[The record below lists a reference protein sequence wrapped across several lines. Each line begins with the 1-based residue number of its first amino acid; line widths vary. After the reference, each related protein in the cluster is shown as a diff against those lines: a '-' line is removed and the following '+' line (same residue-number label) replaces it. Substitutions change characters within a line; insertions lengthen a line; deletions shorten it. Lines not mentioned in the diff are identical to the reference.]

1 MENTQHHKPENAAG
15 LEKDMS
21 TAHLDALST
30 LNNRQ
35 LNLILKH
42 IQYGLLLE
50 NSERRIVMVN
60 DAFLRIFGI
69 PLAPEQMLG
78 FDCAASAKDTAL
90 MFKDEQGFMDE
101 IEKTLHDKVKVEGVI
116 LELKDGRFLSRDYI
130 PLWKDKIYD
139 GHLWVY
145 SDISQSEAIKDTIQ
159 FQRTFYEEILNKIP
173 ADIAVFDRDHRYLFV
188 NPNGIRNP
196 EMRQWIIGK
205 KDEEY
210 CELKNISVQMAEA
223 RRAHFNLAKETR
235 QTHTWEEEITR
246 ADGTV
251 ETHMGLMS
259 PVIDPNNEISM
270 VIGYGL
276 NVTEAKKNEMA
287 IREANQHLEL
297 LRSLIDNS
305 SDAIQVSTE
314 DGTIFYLNEEA
325 TKRLGIDRQDASKFK
340 VSDFEKLFEDK
351 VIWEEH
357 VAELKKTDSLILEGL
372 NKHQKTGETFPVEV
386 TVKYI
391 KIGDTGYVIANSR
404 DITERKK
411 TVNALRTKQ
420 GMLNAIAKAT
430 DELLSNPNVYE
441 AINFSLPM
449 IGEAVGVDRTYL
461 FENNVTQE
469 GTLTSQRFE
478 WSAEDAVPQI
488 NNPELQNVPIEIFGD
503 ILESLYEKRPFKA
516 IVSKIENREMREV
529 LASQGIVS
537 ILIIP
542 IIHKDIFW
550 GFVGYDDC
558 KMERTWSHDEVAL
571 LQSFANSIANAI
583 DRKELEEHALKAK
596 EIAEKATIA
605 KSDFLASMSH
615 EIRTPMNAFIG
626 ITGLLSRTDLDETQ
640 RKYIDLISESADH
653 LLLIVNDILDLEK
666 INSGKIELE
675 TIPFELEKRIEK
687 AIETYRY
694 RAEEKSNKLQF
705 LSHLPVKFLVDGD
718 PYRLTQMLNNLIGN
732 AVKFTN
738 EGRISIEVSLMEE
751 TEKSVIVRIDI
762 RDTGIGI
769 HKDRLEQIFDP
780 YTQGGKDVTG
790 KYGGTGLGLSICR
803 SIAEMQ
809 GGSIEVDSVLGQGS
823 SFTLKLPFM
832 KSSAS
837 PDAVSSVKDQAF
849 KANSFLEGKHI
860 LVAEDVEINRF
871 LVKSIL
877 ESWGCHVTLAE
888 DGIQVVEIT
897 AKNSFDLILMDIQMP
912 GRDGIE
918 AANLIMHQNNYNHAP
933 ILALT
938 AHALKGDNKKY
949 LDLGF
954 RQCLSKPFTEI
965 SLHNVLLDA
974 MMAHPVEQIFHE
986 IQDQA
991 FYQLSYLEG
1000 ISNGKR
1006 EFINKMLK
1014 LFVDNTPALIEELE
1028 TAFKY
1033 RDIDSLKKNLHKIK
1047 PALSN
1052 LVMTECKNLHAA
1064 MDNKLQNGG
1073 VIDKEF
1079 DDYLL
1084 KFNALVK
1091 LTIEDIKKTHLKDS

>member
-1 MENTQHHKPENAAG
+1 MENTQHHKSENALG
-15 LEKDMS
+15 TEKDMS
-21 TAHLDALST
+21 SRHLDALST

-42 IQYGLLLE
+42 IQFGLLLE

-60 DAFLRIFGI
+60 DAFLKMFGI

-90 MFKDEQGFMDE
+90 MFKDEERFLKD
-101 IEKTLHDKVKVEGVI
+101 IEVTLRDKVKVEGVV

-145 SDISQSEAIKDTIQ
+145 SDITNAEGIKDTIKI
-159 FQRTFYEEILNKIP
+159 QRAFYEEILNKIP
-173 ADIAVFDRDHRYLFV
+173 ADIAVFDSEHRYLFV
-188 NPNGIRNP
+188 NPNGIRSQ
-196 EMRQWIIGK
+196 EMREWIIGK

-210 CELKNISVQMAEA
+210 CALKNIPIEMAEG
-223 RRAHFNLAKETR
+223 RRAHFNLAKNTR
-235 QTHTWEEEITR
+235 LTYKWEEEITR
-246 ADGTV
+246 PDGQV
-251 ETHMGLMS
+251 ETHMRLMS
-259 PVIDPNNEISM
+259 PVIDADNEIRM

-276 NVTEAKKNEMA
+276 NVTEAKKNENA

-305 SDAIQVSTE
+305 SDAIQVATE
-314 DGTIFYLNEEA
+314 DGSIFYLNEEA
-325 TKRLGIDRQDASKFK
+325 TKRLGIDSHEIGKYK

-351 VIWEEH
+351 MIWEEH
-357 VAELKKTDSLILEGL
+357 VEELKRKETLILEGL
-372 NKHQKTGETFPVEV
+372 NVHQKTGETFPVEV

-411 TVNALRTKQ
+411 TLNALRTKQ

-461 FENNVTQE
+461 FENSEVD
-469 GTLTSQRFE
+469 GATLTSQRFE
-478 WSAEDAVPQI
+478 WSAEDAIPQI
-488 NNPELQNVPIEIFGD
+488 NNPELQDVPIEIFGD
-503 ILESLYEKRPFKA
+503 IIHNMYEKRPFKA
-516 IVSKIENREMREV
+516 IVSKIEEKEMREV
-529 LASQGIVS
+529 LESQGIVS

-542 IIHKDIFW
+542 VIHKDKFW

-558 KMERTWSHDEVAL
+558 KIERTWSHDEVAL

-675 TIPFELEKRIEK
+675 SIPFDLEKRIEK

-705 LSHLPVKFLVDGD
+705 MSHLPVKFLVDGD

-732 AVKFTN
+732 AVKFTS
-738 EGRISIEVSLMEE
+738 EGRISVEVSLMEE
-751 TEKSVIVRIDI
+751 KDQSVIVKIDI

-769 HKDRLEQIFDP
+769 HKERLDQIFDP

-809 GGSIEVDSVLGQGS
+809 GGSIEVDSTLGQGS
-823 SFTLKLPFM
+823 VFTLKLPFM
-832 KSSAS
+832 KSNAS
-837 PDAVSSVKDQAF
+837 PDAVSSAKDLAF
-849 KANSFLEGKHI
+849 KSNSFLEGKHI

-877 ESWGCHVTLAE
+877 ESWGCRVTLAE
-888 DGIQVVEIT
+888 DGIQVVEIA

-912 GRDGIE
+912 GRDGTE
-918 AANLIMHQNNYNHAP
+918 AASIIMHQNNYNHAP

-949 LDLGF
+949 IDLGF

-965 SLHNVLLDA
+965 SLHNILLDA
-974 MMAHPVEQIFHE
+974 MIAHPVEQIFHE
-986 IQDQA
+986 PKEEA

-1006 EFINKMLK
+1006 EFVHKMLK
-1014 LFVDNTPALIEELE
+1014 LFVDNTPGLLDEIE

-1052 LVMTECKNLHAA
+1052 LMMSECKELHAS
-1064 MDNKLQNGG
+1064 MDAKLQNGG

-1084 KFNALVK
+1084 KFVALIK
-1091 LTIEDIKKTHLKDS
+1091 LSIEDIKKTHLKDF

>member
-1 MENTQHHKPENAAG
+1 MENTQHHKSENVLG
-15 LEKDMS
+15 PEKDMS
-21 TAHLDALST
+21 NRHLDALST

-60 DAFLRIFGI
+60 DAFLKMFGI

-90 MFKDEQGFMDE
+90 MFKDEERFLRE
-101 IEKTLHDKVKVEGVI
+101 IEITLRDKVKVEGVI

-145 SDISQSEAIKDTIQ
+145 SDITNAEGIKDAIKV
-159 FQRTFYEEILNKIP
+159 QREFYEEILNKIP
-173 ADIAVFDRDHRYLFV
+173 ADIAVFDKDHRYLFV
-188 NPNGIRNP
+188 NPNGIRNQ
-196 EMRQWIIGK
+196 EMREWIIGK

-210 CELKNISVQMAEA
+210 CELKNISIEMAEG
-223 RRAHFNLAKETR
+223 RRAHFNLARDTR
-235 QTHTWEEEITR
+235 QTHKWEEEITR
-246 ADGTV
+246 PDGQV
-251 ETHMGLMS
+251 ETHMRLMS
-259 PVIDPNNEISM
+259 PVLDADNEISM

-276 NVTEAKKNEMA
+276 NVTEAKKNENA

-305 SDAIQVSTE
+305 SDAIQVATE
-314 DGTIFYLNEEA
+314 DGAIFYLNEEA
-325 TKRLGIDRQDASKFK
+325 TKRLGIDSHEIGQYK

-357 VAELKKTDSLILEGL
+357 VEELKKKDTLILEGL

-411 TVNALRTKQ
+411 TLNALRTKQ

-461 FENNVTQE
+461 FENSEVD
-469 GTLTSQRFE
+469 GATLTSQRFE
-478 WSAEDAVPQI
+478 WSAEDAIPQI

-503 ILESLYEKRPFKA
+503 IIHNMHEKRPFKA
-516 IVSKIENREMREV
+516 IVSKIEEKEMREV
-529 LASQGIVS
+529 LESQGIVS

-542 IIHKDIFW
+542 VIHKDKFW

-558 KMERTWSHDEVAL
+558 KTERIWSHDEVAL

-583 DRKELEEHALKAK
+583 DRKELEEHALNAK
-596 EIAEKATIA
+596 EIAEKATVA

-675 TIPFELEKRIEK
+675 SIPFDLEKRIEK

-705 LSHLPVKFLVDGD
+705 MSHLPVKFLVDGD

-738 EGRISIEVSLMEE
+738 EGRISVEVSLMEE
-751 TEKSVIVRIDI
+751 KDQSVIVKIDI

-769 HKDRLEQIFDP
+769 HKERLEQIFDP

-809 GGSIEVDSVLGQGS
+809 GGSIEVDSTLGQGS
-823 SFTLKLPFM
+823 VFTLKLPFM
-832 KSSAS
+832 KSDAS
-837 PDAVSSVKDQAF
+837 PDAVSSAKDSAF
-849 KANSFLEGKHI
+849 KSNSFLEGKHI

-877 ESWGCHVTLAE
+877 EAWGCRVTLAE
-888 DGIQVVEIT
+888 DGIQVVEIA

-912 GRDGIE
+912 GRDGTE
-918 AANLIMHQNNYNHAP
+918 AASIIMHQNNYNNAP

-949 LDLGF
+949 IDLGF

-974 MMAHPVEQIFHE
+974 MIAHPVEQIFHE
-986 IQDQA
+986 PKEEA
-991 FYQLSYLEG
+991 FYQLAYLEG

-1006 EFINKMLK
+1006 EFVHKMLK
-1014 LFVDNTPALIEELE
+1014 LFVDNTPGLLDEIE

-1033 RDIDSLKKNLHKIK
+1033 RDIDALKKNLHKIK

-1052 LVMTECKNLHAA
+1052 LMMTECKELHAS
-1064 MDNKLQNGG
+1064 MDIKLQNGG

-1084 KFNALVK
+1084 KFVALIK
-1091 LTIEDIKKTHLKDS
+1091 LSIEDIKKTHLKDF

>member
-1 MENTQHHKPENAAG
+1 MQNTEKPKPETVSG
-15 LEKDMS
+15 LRKDAS
-21 TAHLDALST
+21 ENQLDALST

-50 NSERRIVMVN
+50 NSDRRIVMVN
-60 DAFLRIFGI
+60 DAFLKIFGI

-90 MFKDEQGFMDE
+90 MFRDEQRFLKE
-101 IEKTLHDKVKVEGVI
+101 IEKTLFDKVKVEGVV
-116 LELKDGRFLSRDYI
+116 LELKDGRVMSRDYI

-145 SDISQSEAIKDTIQ
+145 SDITNAEGIKDTIKT
-159 FQRTFYEEILNKIP
+159 QRSFYEEILNKIP
-173 ADIAVFDRDHRYLFV
+173 ADIAVFDTEHRYLFV
-188 NPNGIRNP
+188 NPKGIRDP
-196 EMRQWIIGK
+196 KIREWIIGK

-210 CELKNISVQMAEA
+210 CEFRNVSLQMAEQ
-223 RRAHFNLAKETR
+223 RRSHFNKASETK
-235 QTHTWEEEITR
+235 QIHTWEEDIVR
-246 ADGTV
+246 PDGTV
-251 ETHMGLMS
+251 ESHMRMMS
-259 PVIDPNNEISM
+259 PVLDTNNDISM

-276 NVTEAKKNEMA
+276 NITEAKRNEKA
-287 IREANQHLEL
+287 IREANQNLEL
-297 LRSLIDNS
+297 LRNLIDNS
-305 SDAIQVSTE
+305 SDAIQVATE
-314 DGTIFYLNEEA
+314 DGTIFYLNEAA
-325 TKRLGIDRQDASKFK
+325 TKRLGIGLTEMGNYK
-340 VSDFEKLFEDK
+340 VSDFEKIFEDK
-351 VIWEEH
+351 TIWEDH
-357 VAELKKTDSLILEGL
+357 LTELKSVESMILEGL
-372 NKHQKTGETFPVEV
+372 NVNQKTGATCPVEV

-391 KIGDTGYVIANSR
+391 KIGETGYVIANSR

-411 TVNALRTKQ
+411 TLNSLRTKQ
-420 GMLNAIAKAT
+420 RMLNAISKAT

-461 FENNVTQE
+461 FENSEIDGANF
-469 GTLTSQRFE
+469 TSQRFE
-478 WSAEDAVPQI
+478 WSAENAVPQI
-488 NNPELQNVPIEIFGD
+488 NNPELQNVPIEIFGN
-503 ILESLYEKRPFKA
+503 ILDSMYEKRPFKA
-516 IVSKIENREMREV
+516 IVSAMEQDDLREV
-529 LASQGIVS
+529 LASQGIIS

-542 IIHKDIFW
+542 LIHKDKFW
-550 GFVGYDDC
+550 GFIGYDDC
-558 KMERTWSHDEVAL
+558 RIERTWSHDEVAL
-571 LQSFANSIANAI
+571 LQSFANSIINAI

-596 EIAEKATIA
+596 EIAEKATVA

-626 ITGLLSRTDLDETQ
+626 ITGLLSRTELDETQ

-687 AIETYRY
+687 SIDTYRY

-738 EGRISIEVSLMEE
+738 EGRISVEVSLMEE
-751 TEKSVIVRIDI
+751 KDTSVIVRIEI

-769 HKDRLEQIFDP
+769 HKERLEQIFDP
-780 YTQGGKDVTG
+780 YTQGGKDITG

-809 GGSIEVDSVLGQGS
+809 GGTIEVESVIGAGS
-823 SFTLKLPFM
+823 TFVLKLPFV
-832 KSSAS
+832 KSNATL
-837 PDAVSSVKDQAF
+837 DAVSSVKDLAF
-849 KANSFLEGKHI
+849 NSSNALSGKHI

-877 ESWGCHVTLAE
+877 DSWGCHVTLAE
-888 DGIQVVEIT
+888 DGIQVVEIA

-918 AANLIMHQNNYNHAP
+918 AANLIMHQSHYNQAP

-954 RQCLSKPFTEI
+954 KNCLSKPFTEI
-965 SLHNVLLDA
+965 SLHNILLDA
-974 MMAHPVEQIFHE
+974 TIANPVAQIHHE
-986 IQDQA
+986 IQLTTH
-991 FYQLSYLEG
+991 YQLGYLEG

-1006 EFINKMLK
+1006 EFIQKMLK
-1014 LFVDNTPALIEELE
+1014 LFVDNTPVLIEEME

-1033 RDIDSLKKNLHKIK
+1033 RDVDVLKKNLHKIK

-1052 LVMTECKNLHAA
+1052 LMMTECKKLHAA
-1064 MDNKLQNGG
+1064 LEAKLENGG

-1079 DDYLL
+1079 DEYLL
-1084 KFNALVK
+1084 QFNAILK
-1091 LTIEDIKKTHLKDS
+1091 ITIEDIKKTHLKNS

>member
-1 MENTQHHKPENAAG
+1 MENTQNHKPENAAG
-15 LEKDMS
+15 HEIDMS
-21 TAHLDALST
+21 SRHLDALST

-42 IQYGLLLE
+42 IHYGLLLE

-60 DAFLRIFGI
+60 DAFLQLFGI

-90 MFKDEQGFMDE
+90 MFKDEEKFMKD
-101 IEKTLHDKVKVEGVI
+101 IEKTLHDKVKIEGI
-116 LELKDGRFLSRDYI
+116 LLELKDGRFLSRDYI

-145 SDISQSEAIKDTIQ
+145 SDITNAEGIKDTIKE
-159 FQRTFYEEILNKIP
+159 QRAFYEEILNKIP
-173 ADIAVFDRDHRYLFV
+173 ADIAVFDREHRYLFV
-188 NPNGIRNP
+188 NPNGIRSP
-196 EMRQWIIGK
+196 EIRQWIIGK

-210 CELKNISVQMAEA
+210 CEFRNVSLQMAEE
-223 RRAHFNLAKETR
+223 RRYHFNQAADTR
-235 QTHTWEEEITR
+235 QTHTWEEDIVR
-246 ADGTV
+246 KDGEV
-251 ETHMGLMS
+251 ETHMRMMS
-259 PVIDPNNEISM
+259 PVLNQDNEINM

-276 NVTEAKKNEMA
+276 NVTEAKRNEKA

-305 SDAIQVSTE
+305 SDAIQVATE
-314 DGTIFYLNEEA
+314 DGNIFYLNEEA
-325 TKRLGIDRQDASKFK
+325 TKRLGIESNEIGKYK

-351 VIWEEH
+351 LIWEEH
-357 VAELKKTDSLILEGL
+357 VAELKRKDSLILEGL
-372 NKHQKTGETFPVEV
+372 NMNQKTGQTFPVEV

-391 KIGDTGYVIANSR
+391 KIGETGYVIANSR
-404 DITERKK
+404 DITDRKK
-411 TVNALRTKQ
+411 TLNALRTKQ

-461 FENNVTQE
+461 FENTDLD
-469 GTLTSQRFE
+469 GATLTSQRFE

-503 ILESLYEKRPFKA
+503 IIQYMHEKRPFKA
-516 IVSKIENREMREV
+516 IVSKIEEKEMREV
-529 LASQGIVS
+529 LESQGIVS

-542 IIHKDIFW
+542 VIHKEKFW

-558 KMERTWSHDEVAL
+558 KIERSWSHDEVAL

-583 DRKELEEHALKAK
+583 DRKELEEHALNAK
-596 EIAEKATIA
+596 EIAEKATVA

-705 LSHLPVKFLVDGD
+705 MSHLPVKFLVDGD
-718 PYRLTQMLNNLIGN
+718 PYRLTQMLNNLLGN

-738 EGRISIEVSLMEE
+738 EGRISLEVSLMEE
-751 TEKSVIVRIDI
+751 KEQSVIVKIEI

-769 HKDRLEQIFDP
+769 HKERLEQIFDP

-809 GGSIEVDSVLGQGS
+809 GGSIEVDSTIGQGS
-823 SFTLKLPFM
+823 TFTLKLPFM
-832 KSSAS
+832 KSKAS
-837 PDAVSSVKDQAF
+837 PDAVSSVKDMAF
-849 KANSFLEGKHI
+849 KANSHLEGKHI

-877 ESWGCHVTLAE
+877 ESWGCRVTLAE
-888 DGIQVVEIT
+888 DGIQVVEIA

-912 GRDGIE
+912 GRDGTE
-918 AANLIMHQNNYNHAP
+918 AAHIIMHQNNYNHAP

-949 LDLGF
+949 IDMGF

-974 MMAHPVEQIFHE
+974 MIAHPVEQIFHE
-986 IQDQA
+986 IKEEA
-991 FYQLSYLEG
+991 FYQLAYLEG

-1006 EFINKMLK
+1006 EFIHKMLK
-1014 LFVDNTPALIEELE
+1014 LFVDNTPVLLEEIE

-1033 RDIDSLKKNLHKIK
+1033 RDTDALKKNLHKIK

-1052 LVMTECKNLHAA
+1052 LMMTECKNLHAA
-1064 MDNKLQNGG
+1064 METKLLDGA